1 MKIINYF
8 LCPYIPEI
16 KKKLNKPT
24 PTAINIISFY
34 TSTLKKAIYD
44 NEVKIIKF
52 L

>member
-8 LCPYIPEI
+8 LCPYSRN